1 MTNPKLKVEK
11 RKVFGRKVK
20 KLRGEGI
27 LPANIY
33 GKKVKSQAIQVD
45 LKEFEKVYKETG
57 ETGIVDLVLGQGKAR
72 PVLIHNLQTHPV
84 TDQFL
89 HVDFHQVVLTEKVKA
104 DIPVELMGESPA
116 VQEKKGILLIIL
128 DEIEV
133 EALPADLPDKIEVD
147 ASKLTEV
154 DQEIRA
160 GELKLAA
167 KATLLTDPNLIIC
180 KIGPLVT
187 KKAEELAKE
196 EEAAAEAAK
205 EETVEEVVE
214 QEVKEAPEEKKEEK
228 EAEQKQPEEEK
239 KEKEKKEG

>member
-1 MTNPKLKVEK
+1 MVNSKLKVEK

-72 PVLIHNLQTHPV
+72 PVLIHNLQIHPV

-89 HVDFHQVVLTEKVKA
+89 HADFHQVVLTEKVKA
-104 DIPVELMGESPA
+104 DIPIEIVGQSPA
-116 VQEKKGILLIIL
+116 VKEKKGILLTTL

-147 ASKLTEV
+147 VSKLTEV

-160 GELKLAA
+160 GELKLAT

-187 KKAEELAKE
+187 KKAEELVKE

-205 EETVEEVVE
+205 EAIKEEDKETKEVLPE
-214 QEVKEAPEEKKEEK
+214 KAPVEK
-228 EAEQKQPEEEK
+228 EAKEKPAEEK
-239 KEKEKKEG
+239 VTPSK